1 MTMHQAEPTS
11 QPTST
16 GSPRQPDE
24 LARVRDD
31 LERRRERLIDL
42 TRRNPLI
49 ALRRSRLGQLML
61 SRPDVVSIFERLC
74 AGKVWQF
81 WLPPEVRPGH
91 GRPGHASRLK
101 ANPDELVC
109 ETLERREL
117 IAVLTNLYRRSRH
130 DFQERGLRSLQ
141 VIFGVVEWLE
151 SPQLPPVR
159 SPLVVVPVVL
169 DRASPR
175 DPFVL
180 GTVEEEP
187 IANPALAMRLQR
199 DHGLSLPAFDTLDE
213 NGTLDLP
220 AYFDRVTGM
229 LEALPSA
236 RLERCAILSMLSFE
250 KGVIHQDLGQ
260 SAAVVCQHPLVRAL
274 AGDPSVIFAQSQ
286 RAPAETELDRLQDPR
301 DLFTV
306 LDADASQRRCLE
318 AARRGQSFVLF
329 GPPGTGKS
337 QTITNLIADRLAAG
351 QTVLFVSEKPAA
363 LDVVYRR
370 LRQVGLGDHCL
381 ELHSHL
387 TQRSRVVRE
396 LYRCLT
402 EEFTLPP
409 EPSEA
414 RFARLRQYQDALNGY
429 VDALQ
434 QPRQP
439 LGMSVADALAELGHH
454 AEVPLVPVELDQ
466 PLAITPEW
474 FEQAKAAVREAA
486 RLGGLLDGTAGSP
499 WAGFATDRPLTAARK
514 QQIVARLDALLTA
527 AARLRE
533 ALDLGSQAVGATGD
547 IDRLLQVL
555 THLDASPC
563 PPVEW
568 LTSPYPQRI
577 AADLSRLAELHRCVR
592 EIQQTLAT
600 RYGPDFLELANG
612 LAQRIEAAWKQ
623 CAELL
628 APDESGQRLLQSRA
642 ALRVW
647 AKHTLLTL
655 DERSSDAQTL
665 ARPLALADPPAT
677 VAGQRQ
683 LIQTLRLLP
692 PALMLLPGW
701 LQATGLHQARAALE
715 AVAEPLACW
724 QQRWAELSQ
733 RYDSG
738 IFELDLATLS
748 PPHWLGWLTQ
758 LLPSQRR
765 QRAALLRVCRGGKI
779 PPTLQADLPRLR
791 ELAQTRAALSGALD
805 QLSRQVGPY
814 FRGMETPL
822 DTLRRAID
830 LAGQL
835 LQQLHWLKLNDLPA
849 SLRESIIAGLDL
861 PPEVSAARDRLDA
874 ELTGWVQSTAALAGL
889 LPDLDELC
897 QVPMQSIRERAANLL
912 TRLDQLESAL
922 AAVMVPAIRPPVDLR
937 QLVAD
942 LRQLELSRA
951 WVSLESAE
959 IERRQQ
965 TLGPLYRGLDATDW
979 PTLQRMWQWC
989 QTARELFADSIPEGF
1004 IAAASQPTRLASA
1017 SRLRQAL
1024 ADYSTAREQLLAEL
1038 DGLRGR
1044 LEGLPLTQ
1052 MEQAARQLSERID
1065 ELADW
1070 FDLQKLP
1077 ERFARLGLTRF
1088 YDQLC
1093 EQDLQ
1098 PEQFPGVFCR
1108 AVLTEWLEAVLQAD
1122 PILARFRGNE
1132 QAHLAGE
1139 FRAMDRSLI
1148 HDNPVRIKRRVLA
1161 QRPVCPLP
1169 IPGSEVE
1176 QLYRQALIR
1185 TRHLPLRQLFA
1196 QIPQL
1201 LLRLKPCLLMSPSTV
1216 SQFLPAELFR
1226 FDLVVF
1232 DEASQIPTEDALGA
1246 IARAK
1251 QVIVV
1256 GDDKQ
1261 LPPTAFFQIG
1271 NDPASP
1277 HARADYAGILDE
1289 CRAVLPAYS
1298 LRWHYRSRHES
1309 LIAFSNQHFYDGR
1322 LVTFPATV
1330 VRDEQLGVRLHYVP
1344 DGVYDRGGR
1353 RDNRREAEVVAELVV
1368 QQLKAQPHR
1377 TVGVIA
1383 FSQAQMWAIESQLDR
1398 RRRADPSLERFFS
1411 DDRLE
1416 SVFVRN
1422 LETVQGDERD
1432 VIFLSVGY
1440 GPDAAGRP
1448 SLNFGPLNRVGG
1460 EKRLNVAVTRAR
1472 ELLVLV
1478 SSIRACHIPVRA
1490 TFSEGV
1496 NLLRRYL
1503 DYAERGEAALRE
1515 DHAPQPQPR
1524 SPQANGLIGWLQ
1536 AELHKLGY
1544 ASVPYLGT
1552 SEQRVDVAVLD
1563 PTCPQRY
1570 LLGILTDGPQAA
1582 VTARDRERLRV
1593 QVLESL
1599 GWRIHR
1605 VWSVDWFTH
1614 HRREVQRLRQAL
1626 EMARA
1631 AAAARPERIG
1641 SAPESAAVLSGAG
1654 GAAGAAGA
1662 AVGPTTATPPDP
1674 YPVRPLELQKPLPGT
1689 VAYELATLTPS
1700 EWVRALD
1707 FADPQARREQVRLLQ
1722 QLVQVEGP
1730 IHVERAIRRLAKAWG
1745 VERISDRVR
1754 RAGEELLA
1762 CPELAEHCRRDGD
1775 FLYRLT
1781 PTGGSSSNGSGSSS
1795 NGNGSGGGGGGDAT
1809 TATGAVSPRVL
1820 VRVPVANEPATQRPA
1835 AHIPPEEW
1843 QAAMRLL
1850 TRLGVGIDPAVLV
1863 RETAKLF
1870 GLRPTDALRAQL
1882 AEQLAES
1889 LRAGQLQ
1896 ELHGKVRVPA
1906 SAG

>member
-1 MTMHQAEPTS
+1 MHQAEPTN
-11 QPTST
+11 QPALC
-16 GSPRQPDE
+16 GSDRSPEE
-24 LARVRDD
+24 LMRVRDD

-49 ALRRSRLGQLML
+49 ALRRSRLGQLTL

-81 WLPPEVRPGH
+81 WLPPEIRPGS
-91 GRPGHASRLK
+91 GRPSDSSRLK
-101 ANPDELVC
+101 AKPDELIC

-141 VIFGVVEWLE
+141 VVFGVVEWHE
-151 SPQLPPVR
+151 SAQLPAVC

-169 DRASPR
+169 ERASPR

-187 IANPALAMRLQR
+187 IANPALAMRLLR
-199 DHGLSLPAFDTLDE
+199 DHSLNLPPFDTVDE
-213 NGTLDLP
+213 NGNLDLP
-220 AYFDRVTGM
+220 AYFDRVAGL
-229 LEALPSA
+229 LEALPGS
-236 RLERCAILSMLSFE
+236 RLERCAVLTTLSFD
-250 KGVIHQDLGQ
+250 KGVIHQDLAQ
-260 SAAVVCQHPLVRAL
+260 SAAVVCRHPLVRAL
-274 AGDPSVIFAQSQ
+274 AGDPSIVFAQSQ
-286 RAPAETELDRLQDPR
+286 RAPAEAELDRVQDPR

-337 QTITNLIADRLAAG
+337 QTITNLIADRLAEG

-402 EEFTLPP
+402 EEFALPP

-429 VDALQ
+429 VEALQ
-434 QPRQP
+434 QPRGP
-439 LGMSVADALAELGHH
+439 LGLSVAEALAELGRCM
-454 AEVPLVPVELDQ
+454 EVPLVPVELQQ
-466 PLAITPEW
+466 PLTITTEW
-474 FEQAKAAVREAA
+474 LDQARAAVREAE
-486 RLGGLLDGTAGSP
+486 RLGGLLEGRDGSP

-514 QQIVARLDALLTA
+514 QQIVARLDTLLTA

-568 LTSPYPQRI
+568 LTSPHPERI

-600 RYGPDFLELANG
+600 RYGPAFLELANG
-612 LAQRIEAAWKQ
+612 LAQRIEQAWQ
-623 CAELL
+623 RCTELL
-628 APDESGQRLLQSRA
+628 AGDESGQRLLESRM
-642 ALRVW
+642 ALRQWVTG
-647 AKHTLLTL
+647 TLSRQASWIA
-655 DERSSDAQTL
+655 DVQTL
-665 ARPLALADPPAT
+665 ARQLGLTEPPAT
-677 VAGQRQ
+677 IAGQRQ
-683 LIQTLRLLP
+683 LAQTLRLLP
-692 PALMLLPGW
+692 PRLTLWPAW
-701 LQATGLHQARAALE
+701 LSAMGLQEARAALE
-715 AVAEPLACW
+715 AVAEPLARW
-724 QQRWAELSQ
+724 QREWAELAQ
-733 RYDSG
+733 RYDHG
-738 IFELDLATLS
+738 IFELDLVAFS
-748 PPHWLGWLTQ
+748 PPPPRWLGWLAQ
-758 LLPSQRR
+758 LSPTHRR
-765 QRAALLRVCRGGKI
+765 HLAALLRHCRDGKI
-779 PPTLQADLPRLR
+779 PATLHTDLPRLR
-791 ELAQTRAALSGALD
+791 KLAQERAELIAALERL
-805 QLSRQVGPY
+805 RQCVGPY

-822 DTLRRAID
+822 DTLRRALD
-830 LAGQL
+830 LAGEL
-835 LQQLHWLKLNDLPA
+835 LQHLHWLKLDKLP
-849 SLRESIIAGLDL
+849 SGLSESISAAVDL
-861 PPEVSAARDRLDA
+861 PPEVRTARDRLDT
-874 ELTGWVQSTAALAGL
+874 ELAGWVQASVALAGL
-889 LPDLDELC
+889 LPELE
-897 QVPMQSIRERAANLL
+897 QLTQEPTELVRERAERLL
-912 TRLDQLESAL
+912 AGLDQLESAL
-922 AAVMVPAIRPPVDLR
+922 AAVLVPAIRPPVDLR

-951 WVSLESAE
+951 WVTLESAE

-965 TLGPLYRGLDATDW
+965 TLGTLYRGLDATDW
-979 PTLQRMWQWC
+979 PTLLRMWDWC
-989 QTARELFADSIPEGF
+989 QTARALFSEGMPEGF
-1004 IAAASQPTRLASA
+1004 IAVAIQPTRLASA
-1017 SRLRQAL
+1017 SHLRQAL
-1024 ADYSTAREQLLAEL
+1024 AEYSAAREQLLEVL

-1044 LEGLPLTQ
+1044 LELLPLTQ
-1052 MEQAARQLSERID
+1052 LEPAVQQLSERID

-1070 FDLQKLP
+1070 FDLQELP
-1077 ERFARLGLTRF
+1077 RRFAGLGLSRF
-1088 YDQLC
+1088 YTQLC
-1093 EQDLQ
+1093 EQDLP
-1098 PEQFPGVFCR
+1098 PEQFPAVFTR

-1122 PILARFRGNE
+1122 AVLSRFRGNE
-1132 QAHLAGE
+1132 QAHLAAE

-1148 HDNPVRIKRRVLA
+1148 GENTVRISRRVLA
-1161 QRPVCPLP
+1161 KRPVCPLP

-1185 TRHLPLRQLFA
+1185 TRHKPLRQLFTE
-1196 QIPQL
+1196 IPQL
-1201 LLRLKPCLLMSPSTV
+1201 LLRLKPCLLMSPTTV

-1246 IARAK
+1246 IARSE
-1251 QVIVV
+1251 QVIIV

-1271 NDPASP
+1271 DDPSSP
-1277 HARADYAGILDE
+1277 YARTDYAGILDE

-1309 LIAFSNQHFYDGR
+1309 LIAFSNQHFYDSR

-1330 VRDEQLGVRLHYVP
+1330 VHDVHLGVRLHYVP

-1368 QQLKAQPHR
+1368 AQLKSQPQR

-1440 GPDAAGRP
+1440 GRDADGRP
-1448 SLNFGPLNRVGG
+1448 SLNFGPLNRAGG

-1472 ELLVLV
+1472 EKLVLV
-1478 SSIRACHIPVRA
+1478 SSIRACDIPVRA
-1490 TFSEGV
+1490 TLSEGV
-1496 NLLRRYL
+1496 HLLRRYL
-1503 DYAERGEAALRE
+1503 DYAERGEVALRDE
-1515 DHAPQPQPR
+1515 NLLLTVRPTHR
-1524 SPQANGLIGWLQ
+1524 VTGLVDWLR
-1536 AELHKLGY
+1536 AKCAKLGY
-1544 ASVPYLGT
+1544 ATVPYLGT
-1552 SEQRVDVAVLD
+1552 SEQRVDVAVVD
-1563 PTCPQRY
+1563 PARPERY

-1626 EMARA
+1626 ESARA
-1631 AAAARPERIG
+1631 T
-1641 SAPESAAVLSGAG
+1641 
-1654 GAAGAAGA
+1654 AAGQGR
-1662 AVGPTTATPPDP
+1662 VESSHNGTATSTTPAASANATSLPTHP
-1674 YPVRPLELQKPLPGT
+1674 EVATVRPLELQKPLPGT
-1689 VAYELATLTPS
+1689 VVYELAILTPS
-1700 EWVRALD
+1700 EWSRGMD
-1707 FADPQARREQVRLLQ
+1707 FADPQARREQLRLLYE
-1722 QLVQVEGP
+1722 LVQVEGP
-1730 IHVERAIRRLAKAWG
+1730 IHVERALRRLAKAWG
-1745 VERISDRVR
+1745 VDRMIDRVR

-1762 CPELAEHCRRDGD
+1762 SPELLQQCRRDGD
-1775 FLYRLT
+1775 FLYPVT
-1781 PTGGSSSNGSGSSS
+1781 SHSSGNNAHSNNAGR
-1795 NGNGSGGGGGGDAT
+1795 DPVA
-1809 TATGAVSPRVL
+1809 
-1820 VRVPVANEPATQRPA
+1820 VRVPLASEPATQRPA

-1843 QAAMRLL
+1843 QQAMRLL
-1850 TRLGVGIDPAVLV
+1850 ARLGVGIDPTGLV

-1870 GLRPTDALRAQL
+1870 GLRPTDALR
-1882 AEQLAES
+1882 EQLAELLGALLQS
-1889 LRAGQLQ
+1889 GQLQ
-1896 ELHGKVRVPA
+1896 QIHGKVRVPVEVA
-1906 SAG
+1906 